1 MALHSVL
8 KTLLGVIVISV
19 SVSAAGQID
28 LGSRKLRPRSECEEK
43 VQAFGIEEYSKKSA
57 LLKQL
62 KSEIASEKDEEKLR
76 VLKEKEQKEIA
87 RIRQKAKD
95 DAIEVCVENPA

>member
-1 MALHSVL
+1 MALPAVL

-28 LGSRKLRPRSECEEK
+28 LGSRKARPRAECEK
-43 VQAFGIEEYSKKSA
+43 VSEVGFTELHKERSV
-57 LLKQL
+57 LLKQI
-62 KSEIASEKDEEKLR
+62 KADISAEKDEEKLR

-95 DAIEVCVENPA
+95 DAIDICSENPE

>member
-43 VQAFGIEEYSKKSA
+43 VQAFGIEEYSKN
-57 LLKQL
+57 LP
-62 KSEIASEKDEEKLR
+62 
-76 VLKEKEQKEIA
+76 
-87 RIRQKAKD
+87 
-95 DAIEVCVENPA
+95 C